1 MMKSEIQMVKDTYN
15 NNVVGE
21 WERLERHPV
30 EYAITCRYIDRYI
43 KPGNKV
49 LDIGGGP
56 GRYSLY
62 LAEKGC
68 DVTLLELSD
77 ANVAF
82 ANEQAGK
89 KGLQIKTVCGDACI
103 ADTLVSG
110 QFDHILLM
118 GPLYHLPDENDRIKA
133 VNAALRF
140 LKTNGTLFSAFISS
154 YAAMWDFLAR
164 VPQNILDNKMDRFY
178 SLVTDDKDFSG
189 IGFTS
194 NHFIAPKNVGVF
206 MEQFPLEKLH
216 IVGCESILSLREQ
229 ELTQEHSDVLQK
241 WIDFAESLCERE
253 EFLSMSHHLLHIGR
267 KI

>member
-1 MMKSEIQMVKDTYN
+1 MKSEIQMVKDTYN
-15 NNVVGE
+15 NNVVEE
-21 WERLERHPV
+21 WERLERHPI

-68 DVTLLELSD
+68 DITLLELSD

-82 ANEQAGK
+82 ANEQADK
-89 KGLQIKTVCGDACI
+89 QGLQIKTICGDACI
-103 ADTLVSG
+103 ADTLVNS

-133 VNAALRF
+133 VNAALRL
-140 LKTNGTLFSAFISS
+140 LKTDGTLFSAFISS

-164 VPQNILDNKMDRFY
+164 E
-178 SLVTDDKDFSG
+178 
-189 IGFTS
+189 
-194 NHFIAPKNVGVF
+194 PK
-206 MEQFPLEKLH
+206 H
-216 IVGCESILSLREQ
+216 IISLREQ
-229 ELTQEHSDVLQK
+229 ELKQEHSDVLQK
-241 WIDFAESLCERE
+241 WIDFAVNLCERE